1 MPEVKELEMLVNA
14 IPFKMPAP
22 VEIPAHLVSMLRQL
36 SPDQAVHRAMEL
48 LLQIEAAEVLI
59 YEQVDVEGRLRLGGV
74 VCQDAA
80 QAGPIQE
87 LLAGEEL
94 YGQPL
99 SSAGL
104 AGRALAQGSALLVM
118 GQARAGEQGSLPPQ
132 LQKLLIQRGTGGDI
146 GFVYVLPLGGA
157 GRRPLGALTLVR
169 GAAAGPL
176 NHEQPGLAEGMRQVL
191 AGILAG

>member
-1 MPEVKELEMLVNA
+1 MPVNA

-22 VEIPAHLVSMLRQL
+22 VEIPAHLVSVLRQL
-36 SPDQAVHRAMEL
+36 PPDQAAQRAMEL

-59 YEQVDVEGRLRLGGV
+59 YEKVDAEGRLRLGGV
-74 VCQDAA
+74 VCEDAA
-80 QAGPIQE
+80 QAGPIQAF
-87 LLAGEEL
+87 LAGEEL

-99 SSAGL
+99 SSVGL

-118 GQARAGEQGSLPPQ
+118 GQTQAGEKGPLPPR
-132 LQKLLIQRGTGGDI
+132 LQQVLIDRGAGGHI

-157 GRRPLGALTLVR
+157 GQRPLGALTLVR

-176 NHEQPGLAEGMRQVL
+176 NHEQPGLSEGLRQVL
-191 AGILAG
+191 EGVLAG

>member
-1 MPEVKELEMLVNA
+1 MPVNA

-22 VEIPAHLVSMLRQL
+22 LEIPAHLVSMLRQL
-36 SPDQAVHRAMEL
+36 PPDQAVQRGMEL
-48 LLQIEAAEVLI
+48 LLQIEAAEIMI
-59 YEQVDVEGRLRLGGV
+59 YEQVNTEGGLNLAGV
-74 VCQDAA
+74 VCQDAG
-80 QAGPIQE
+80 QAGRIQV
-87 LLAGEEL
+87 LLAGEEI

-118 GQARAGEQGSLPPQ
+118 GQLLPGEEGPLPPR
-132 LQKLLIQRGTGGDI
+132 LKELLMSRASGGNI
-146 GFVYVLPLGGA
+146 GFVYVLPLGGV
-157 GRRPLGALTLVR
+157 GQRPLGALTLVR

-191 AGILAG
+191 EGILGG